1 MEGLAHDLRSAW
13 RTLLR
18 NRSAAGLAIG
28 LIAIGIGLNTAV
40 FTVLDRMVL
49 RKIAVPEP
57 DRLIHFNGYS
67 GGLREPVPYTIL
79 ERLRERRDL
88 FAGVSGWIDEIVP
101 VEVGG
106 ETTPT
111 VMVRVDGDFYRVTG
125 AHPHMGRLLSREDS
139 GPVAVISDQFWKGRL
154 GGDPHVLGRTVRI
167 FKTVLT
173 IVGVMPEEFSGM
185 IANVSWDVAV
195 PLEAFK
201 VSRLEPVARLQPG
214 VTLERARAQMH
225 TIWPRLVADTVPPK
239 HSTTE
244 WTADVG
250 PTVEVES
257 ASHGQFLWRA
267 EYERPLVL
275 LLGMATLVLL
285 IVCANLASL
294 LLARG
299 VSRQK
304 EMAIRMALGAGRT
317 RLMWQLLLESLLLAS
332 AGGVVSVL
340 VARWGGALGA
350 SFLPMGNV
358 PFDYGINPRALGFGA
373 GLSFFTALAFGL
385 MPAFLTTRIS
395 VIDAIKGGTDS
406 RGTGGRIRKYLLVVQ
421 VALST
426 ILVAGSLLFAI
437 TLAGLAAQ
445 RLGFRADGVLV
456 LVVQNKSP
464 DLKLGREYF
473 DELLRRLRALP
484 GVERVSIA
492 NQLPMEFPVD
502 YGESG
507 EVSVSSEN
515 WVTAE
520 AHCAFPEYFASLG
533 APVLQGREFG
543 GQEGRAIV
551 ISQLLS
557 WRLFGTE
564 SSIGR
569 TLREKRDGKTT
580 DREVVGVVT
589 DMKYGSPREQ
599 TAPAFYLPCLQEW
612 TPEQAG
618 TGGMSI
624 AVRGVGAGLERA
636 VRHEINALGKQLVF
650 EATPLRDLVSSR
662 MLRER
667 MFAVVTSAY
676 GLVTLALVG
685 VGLYG
690 LMTFLVASRTR
701 EIGIRI
707 AVGAQRAD
715 VLWLVAREV
724 LLVLGVGL
732 AFGISGA
739 AAGTKLVTTYLFGV
753 RALEPAVLAL
763 TALVLALI
771 GAVAAFAPVRRALAV
786 QPMDALRHE

>member
-1 MEGLAHDLRSAW
+1 
-13 RTLLR
+13 
-18 NRSAAGLAIG
+18 
-28 LIAIGIGLNTAV
+28 
-40 FTVLDRMVL
+40 
-49 RKIAVPEP
+49 
-57 DRLIHFNGYS
+57 
-67 GGLREPVPYTIL
+67 
-79 ERLRERRDL
+79 
-88 FAGVSGWIDEIVP
+88 
-101 VEVGG
+101 
-106 ETTPT
+106 
-111 VMVRVDGDFYRVTG
+111 
-125 AHPHMGRLLSREDS
+125 
-139 GPVAVISDQFWKGRL
+139 
-154 GGDPHVLGRTVRI
+154 
-167 FKTVLT
+167 
-173 IVGVMPEEFSGM
+173 
-185 IANVSWDVAV
+185 
-195 PLEAFK
+195 
-201 VSRLEPVARLQPG
+201 
-214 VTLERARAQMH
+214 
-225 TIWPRLVADTVPPK
+225 
-239 HSTTE
+239 
-244 WTADVG
+244 
-250 PTVEVES
+250 
-257 ASHGQFLWRA
+257 
-267 EYERPLVL
+267 
-275 LLGMATLVLL
+275 
-285 IVCANLASL
+285 
-294 LLARG
+294 
-299 VSRQK
+299 
-304 EMAIRMALGAGRT
+304 
-317 RLMWQLLLESLLLAS
+317 
-332 AGGVVSVL
+332 
-340 VARWGGALGA
+340 
-350 SFLPMGNV
+350 
-358 PFDYGINPRALGFGA
+358 
-373 GLSFFTALAFGL
+373 
-385 MPAFLTTRIS
+385 
-395 VIDAIKGGTDS
+395 
-406 RGTGGRIRKYLLVVQ
+406 
-421 VALST
+421 
-426 ILVAGSLLFAI
+426 
-437 TLAGLAAQ
+437 
-445 RLGFRADGVLV
+445 
-456 LVVQNKSP
+456 
-464 DLKLGREYF
+464 LKLEREYF

-707 AVGAQRAD
+707 AVGAERAD

-724 LLVLGVGL
+724 LLVSGVGL

-763 TALVLALI
+763 TALVLVLI